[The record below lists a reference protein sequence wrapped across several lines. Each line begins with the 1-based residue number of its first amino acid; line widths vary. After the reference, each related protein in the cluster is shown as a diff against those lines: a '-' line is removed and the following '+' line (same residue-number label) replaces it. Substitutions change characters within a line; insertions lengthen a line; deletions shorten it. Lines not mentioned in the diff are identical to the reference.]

1 MRRRYDSK
9 DRGYG
14 LAFEFRVLFARLNLL
29 LESLWKD
36 GLLFFGLIGLFIGL
50 SLLDFWSLTGPMV
63 HAGILAMLGIGLL
76 FGGYKIIKGF
86 RYPSRQRALRYL
98 ENRNSLVF
106 RPLQS
111 LGASSEAE
119 KKNNTPSSIMWR
131 LYQASLRKSIQ
142 GVRAGFPNM
151 HMGIGD
157 SYGLRAVVI
166 LVLAIGFVVAG
177 PLSGERVVAGLS
189 PKVWTPP
196 TPVSLTAWITPPEY
210 TGQAPVLLKMTSADN
225 PQADHKSYV
234 VPTGSRFIARVF
246 GGNEEIPVLQKSEQ
260 SLTFEKL
267 DAQNYEIETE
277 LTGSGLLEISKD
289 DEIVGKWQ
297 FTVVEDEAPE
307 IELLIPP
314 EVTSRAA
321 FRLQYRALDDY
332 GVAGIGGEISREGS
346 KEKIK
351 LTLPTP
357 GRGSNQIVGK
367 SYHDLTSHPW
377 AGLEVKLRLFAE
389 DQLGQVGMSDVTTMI
404 LPERLF
410 THPVARALVEQRR
423 NLVADP
429 EANKPTTLIA
439 LEAIALIPES
449 LNDDFTAIMLL
460 STARSTLR
468 HAEGQEAID
477 EVIELLWDTALRLEN
492 GDLSM
497 AEAALRAAEQALMEA
512 LNSNASD
519 SEIKKLVEE
528 LRAAMDNF
536 LQALA
541 QQQQSDMAQQET
553 IDPDSQ
559 NQMIESKDLQELL
572 DKIDQFARGGARD
585 AARELLSELQDI
597 MENLQS
603 AQAMRPTAEQ
613 QAMQEMLGEL
623 GDMMQRQQG
632 LMDETLRNME
642 QGQNGQPQQNGQQ
655 QQNGEGQQGQPQPGQ
670 RGQSGEG
677 RSLEGLAQDQ
687 EALRRMLGEMMARL
701 GMEGEIP
708 DGLGR
713 AERSMNE
720 AREAL
725 EQGQGENAMRA
736 QGEALENL
744 RQSGEAMAQQMMENM
759 QGQGTQSAG
768 QRGQQGQSRDP
779 LGRRDGRDQDNQGRN
794 TGDGGLRSGGSDF
807 SKARSFRDE
816 VQRRLSDPNRSL
828 LERDYL
834 KRLLDFF

>member
-1 MRRRYDSK
+1 M
-9 DRGYG
+9 
-14 LAFEFRVLFARLNLL
+14 LFARLNML
-29 LESLWKD
+29 LETVWKE
-36 GLLFFGLIGLFIGL
+36 GLLFFGLIGVFIGL
-50 SLLDFWSLTGPMV
+50 SLIDFWSLTGPMV
-63 HAGILAMLGIGLL
+63 HAGILAVFGVGLL
-76 FGGYKIIKGF
+76 FGAYKIVKGF
-86 RYPSRQRALRYL
+86 KYPSRQRALRYL
-98 ENRNSLVF
+98 EKRNNLVF

-119 KKNNTPSSIMWR
+119 KKNNTSSSIMWR
-131 LYQASLRKSIQ
+131 LYQTSLRKSVQ

-177 PLSGERVVAGLS
+177 PFTGERVVAGLT

-210 TGQAPVLLKMTSADN
+210 TGQAPVLLKMTSPEDL
-225 PQADHKSYV
+225 QADHKSYV
-234 VPTGSRFIARVF
+234 VPSGSTFIARVF
-246 GGNEEIPVLQKSEQ
+246 GGNEEPPVLQKSK
-260 SLTFEKL
+260 TTVDFERL

-277 LTGSGLLEISKD
+277 LTGSGLLEITKD
-289 DEIVGKWQ
+289 EEIVGKWQ

-332 GVAGIGGEISREGS
+332 GVAGIGGEITRKGNE
-346 KEKIK
+346 EKIK
-351 LTLPTP
+351 LALPTP

-377 AGLEVKLRLFAE
+377 AGLEVELRLFAE

-404 LPERLF
+404 MPERLF

-423 NLVADP
+423 NLVSDP
-429 EANKPTTLIA
+429 EANKPSTLIA

-468 HAEGQEAID
+468 YAEDQAAID
-477 EVIELLWDTALRLEN
+477 EVVELLWDTALRLEN

-519 SEIKKLVEE
+519 SEIRKLVEE

-541 QQQQSDMAQQET
+541 QQQTEMAEQET

-585 AARELLSELQDI
+585 TARELLSELQDI

-632 LMDETLRNME
+632 LMDETLKNME
-642 QGQNGQPQQNGQQ
+642 QGQGGQPQQNG
-655 QQNGEGQQGQPQPGQ
+655 ERQQGQPQPGQ
-670 RGQSGEG
+670 PGQSGEG

-687 EALRRMLGEMMARL
+687 EALRKMLGEMMARL

-744 RQSGEAMAQQMMENM
+744 RQSGEAMAQQMMESM

-768 QRGQQGQSRDP
+768 QRGQQGQNRDP
-779 LGRRDGRDQDNQGRN
+779 LGRRDGRDQDNQGSNR
-794 TGDGGLRSGGSDF
+794 GDGGLRSGGSDF

-816 VQRRLSDPNRSL
+816 VQRRLSDPNRSV

>member
-1 MRRRYDSK
+1 MRRRHDRN

-29 LESLWKD
+29 LETVWKD
-36 GLLFFGLIGLFIGL
+36 GLLFFGLVGLFIGL
-50 SLLDFWSLTGPMV
+50 SLLDFWSLSGPMV
-63 HAGILAMLGIGLL
+63 HAGLLALLGVGLVV
-76 FGGYKIIKGF
+76 GAYQIVRGF
-86 RYPSRQRALRYL
+86 KYPSRQRALRYL
-98 ENRNSLVF
+98 EKRNSLVF

-119 KKNNTPSSIMWR
+119 KKNNTSSSIMWR
-131 LYQASLRKSIQ
+131 LYQKSLRKNIH

-151 HMGIGD
+151 HLGIGD
-157 SYGLRAVVI
+157 SYGLRAAVI
-166 LVLAIGFVVAG
+166 LVLAVGFVVAG
-177 PLSGERVVAGLS
+177 PLSGERVLAGLT

-210 TGQAPVLLKMTSADN
+210 TGQAPVLLKMAAPEEGSE
-225 PQADHKSYV
+225 DHRTYV
-234 VPTGSRFIARVF
+234 VPAGSKFIARVF
-246 GGNEEIPVLQKSEQ
+246 GGNDDIPVLQKRKTKTE
-260 SLTFEKL
+260 FERL

-277 LTGSGLLEISKD
+277 LTASTMLEIAKD
-289 DEIVGKWQ
+289 DEVVGKWQ

-332 GVAGIGGEISREGS
+332 GVAGIGGEITRAGS
-346 KEKIK
+346 DEKIK
-351 LTLPTP
+351 LALPTP

-377 AGLEVKLRLFAE
+377 AGLEVELRLFAE
-389 DQLGQVGMSDVTTMI
+389 DQLGQVGMSDITRMI

-410 THPVARALVEQRR
+410 THPVARALIEQRR

-429 EANKPTTLIA
+429 EANKPITLIA
-439 LEAIALIPES
+439 LEAIALVPES
-449 LNDDFTAIMLL
+449 LNDDFTAMMLL

-468 HAEGQEAID
+468 YADDQGAID
-477 EVIELLWDTALRLEN
+477 EVVDLLWDTALRLEN

-512 LNSNASD
+512 LNSDASD
-519 SEIKKLVEE
+519 AEIRKLVEE

-559 NQMIESKDLQELL
+559 DRMIESRDLQELL

-585 AARELLSELQDI
+585 TARELLSELQDI

-632 LMDETLRNME
+632 LMDETLKNSE
-642 QGQNGQPQQNGQQ
+642 QGQGQPQQNGQR
-655 QQNGEGQQGQPQPGQ
+655 QQGQPQPGQ
-670 RGQSGEG
+670 PGQSGEG

-687 EALRRMLGEMMARL
+687 EALRKMLGEMMARM

-725 EQGQGENAMRA
+725 EQGQGQNAMRA

-744 RQSGEAMAQQMMENM
+744 RQGAEAMAQQMMENM

-768 QRGQQGQSRDP
+768 QRGPQGQSRDP
-779 LGRRDGRDQDNQGRN
+779 LGRRDGSDQDNQGRSS
-794 TGDGGLRSGGSDF
+794 GDAGLRSGGSDF

-816 VQRRLSDPNRSL
+816 VQRRLSDPSRSV
-828 LERDYL
+828 LEREYL